1 MQDNFNRNTGRLES
15 CLTRSFSAYG
25 LERTYLE
32 QILKVCNK
40 IAEYPR
46 STFHFISSIRQWN
59 FFLEGNF
66 FEVGTFSLR
75 AFECKAEGQEY
86 LNY

>member
-32 QILKVCNK
+32 QIVKVCNK
-40 IAEYPR
+40 IAVSKKHIPLY
-46 STFHFISSIRQWN
+46 FIHSPMEL
-59 FFLEGNF
+59 FLEGNF

-75 AFECKAEGQEY
+75 AFECRAEGQET
-86 LNY
+86 